1 MIDRDK
7 IDDGKE
13 YSGTASAERA
23 AFGCKPPGDDRTKDL
38 PEMSVRK
45 GRGSNRGTQVVR
57 IAAGRYPANERTRVC
72 GPAGG
77 MGRPGGASGRRVA
90 PRERRLSSQAGRGL
104 F

>member
-38 PEMSVRK
+38 PEMSVRTDR
-45 GRGSNRGTQVVR
+45 GRT
-57 IAAGRYPANERTRVC
+57 AGPK
-72 GPAGG
+72 
-77 MGRPGGASGRRVA
+77 
-90 PRERRLSSQAGRGL
+90 
-104 F
+104 